1 MKKIYDVGISP
12 IEIEQINSSIYK
24 VYFRENITELSS
36 NKVTCDEY
44 ITFIENTS
52 EKSIEDYVNDNKDI
66 LSKVNES
73 YSRKVL
79 PFVNHIYVNHLMTGE
94 KNLRGKVMHLSFT
107 KRIRSKFVTIIY
119 YDCKKDNRKIQ

>member
-1 MKKIYDVGISP
+1 MINNI
-12 IEIEQINSSIYK
+12 IEVKNHPEQIKNVPK
-24 VYFRENITELSS
+24 ENVKTKGDGYGTKKEGIIMQKIPNRCNEQYMT
-36 NKVTCDEY
+36 NVK
-44 ITFIENTS
+44 
-52 EKSIEDYVNDNKDI
+52 NDNKDI

-94 KNLRGKVMHLSFT
+94 KSLRGKVMHLSFT

>member
-1 MKKIYDVGISP
+1 MINNI
-12 IEIEQINSSIYK
+12 IEVKNHPEQIKSVQK
-24 VYFRENITELSS
+24 ENIKTKGDGYGTKKEGIIMQKIP
-36 NKVTCDEY
+36 NRCNEQYMTNVK
-44 ITFIENTS
+44 
-52 EKSIEDYVNDNKDI
+52 NDNKDI

-94 KNLRGKVMHLSFT
+94 KSLRGKVMHLSFT

>member
-1 MKKIYDVGISP
+1 MINNILEVKYHPEQVKNVQKENIKTKGDGYGMKKEGIIMQKIP
-12 IEIEQINSSIYK
+12 NRCNEQYM
-24 VYFRENITELSS
+24 T
-36 NKVTCDEY
+36 
-44 ITFIENTS
+44 
-52 EKSIEDYVNDNKDI
+52 YVKNDNKDI

-79 PFVNHIYVNHLMTGE
+79 PFVNHIHVNHLMTGE

>member
-1 MKKIYDVGISP
+1 MINNIIEVKNHPEQRKNVQKENVKTKGDGYGTKKEGIIMQKIP
-12 IEIEQINSSIYK
+12 NRCNEQYMT
-24 VYFRENITELSS
+24 NI
-36 NKVTCDEY
+36 K
-44 ITFIENTS
+44 
-52 EKSIEDYVNDNKDI
+52 NDNKDI

-94 KNLRGKVMHLSFT
+94 KSLRGKVMHLSFT

-119 YDCKKDNRKIQ
+119 YDCKKRNRKIQ

>member
-1 MKKIYDVGISP
+1 MINNI
-12 IEIEQINSSIYK
+12 IEVKNHPEQIKSVQK
-24 VYFRENITELSS
+24 ENVKAKGDGYGTKKEGIIMQKIPNRCNEQYMT
-36 NKVTCDEY
+36 
-44 ITFIENTS
+44 
-52 EKSIEDYVNDNKDI
+52 YVKNDNKDI

>member
-1 MKKIYDVGISP
+1 MINNILEVKYHPEQVKNVQKENIKTKGDGYGMKKEGIIMQKIP
-12 IEIEQINSSIYK
+12 NRCNEQYM
-24 VYFRENITELSS
+24 T
-36 NKVTCDEY
+36 
-44 ITFIENTS
+44 
-52 EKSIEDYVNDNKDI
+52 YVKNDNKDI

-94 KNLRGKVMHLSFT
+94 KNIRGKVMHLSFT